1 MAKTKIE
8 FVCRECGSSHHQWAG
23 QCLDCKEW
31 NTLEEVVIS
40 QATSSK
46 PESLKDLPSSK
57 VQNLSEI
64 KSQNNHRLSTG
75 LSELDRTLG
84 GGLVDGS
91 VVLIGGDPGI
101 GKSTLI
107 LQAIAA
113 INASST
119 TLYVSGEESAEQVS
133 DRAIRL
139 GIKEDI
145 LFIGE
150 THLEK
155 IIKISKDTRPK
166 VIVIDSI
173 QTMVTD
179 LSNSAPGS
187 VTQVRDCAAQLTQ
200 YAKQTNT
207 ILLMIGHVTKGG
219 ALAGP
224 RILEHMVDAVLYFE
238 GDAGGRYRIIR
249 AVKNRFG
256 AVNEI
261 SVFAMG
267 EKGLQQVSNPSS
279 IFLSNQENPSS
290 GSMVMVTREATR
302 PLLVEIQAL
311 VDQANGTPK
320 RVSVG
325 LDQNRLSLQLA
336 ILHKHSGIA
345 TFDQDVFINVV
356 GGIKV
361 SETAS
366 DLVVML
372 AIVSSLRDKVIP
384 SKWIAFGEVGLTGEV
399 RPVYN
404 SMERLSEAQK
414 QGFEVA
420 IIPKGN
426 APKKPIKGMKV
437 VTVGYL
443 IPSNSVFTREQLVF
457 YRSMPF

>member
-8 FVCRECGSSHHQWAG
+8 FVCRECGASHHQWAG

-31 NTLEEVVIS
+31 NTLEEIVIS

-46 PESLKDLPSSK
+46 SEILKDLPASK

-64 KSQNNHRLSTG
+64 TTQNKERLSTG

-107 LQAIAA
+107 LQALAV
-113 INASST
+113 INST
-119 TLYVSGEESAEQVS
+119 NSTLYVSGEESAEQVS
-133 DRAIRL
+133 ERAIRL
-139 GIKEDI
+139 EIKEDI
-145 LFIGE
+145 LFISE

-155 IIKISKDTRPK
+155 ILKLSKDVQPK

-179 LSNSAPGS
+179 ISTSAPGS

-207 ILLMIGHVTKGG
+207 VLLLIGHVTKGG

-238 GDAGGRYRIIR
+238 GDPGGRYRIIR

-256 AVNEI
+256 SVNEI

-267 EKGLQQVSNPSS
+267 EKGLQQISNPSS

-311 VDQANGTPK
+311 VDQANGSPK

-336 ILHKHSGIA
+336 ILHKHSGIS

-384 SKWIAFGEVGLTGEV
+384 NNWIAFGEVGLTGEV

-404 SMERLSEAQK
+404 AIERLSEAQK
-414 QGFEVA
+414 QGFELA
-420 IIPKGN
+420 IIPQGN
-426 APKKPIKGMKV
+426 APKKSIKGLKI

-443 IPSNSVFTREQLVF
+443 YQAIQYLLENS
-457 YRSMPF
+457 

>member
-46 PESLKDLPSSK
+46 PESLKDLPASK

-64 KSQNNHRLSTG
+64 KSQNKNRLSTG
-75 LSELDRTLG
+75 LTELDRTLG

-107 LQAIAA
+107 LQALAA

-133 DRAIRL
+133 ERAIRL

-155 IIKISKDTRPK
+155 IIKISKDLRPK

-414 QGFEVA
+414 QGFEIA

-437 VTVGYL
+437 V
-443 IPSNSVFTREQLVF
+443 IISSNTILA
-457 YRSMPF
+457 

>member
-8 FVCRECGSSHHQWAG
+8 FICRECGSSHHQWAG

-46 PESLKDLPSSK
+46 PESLKDLPASK

-64 KSQNNHRLSTG
+64 KSQNNNRLSTG

-113 INASST
+113 INASNT

-426 APKKPIKGMKV
+426 APKKPIKGIKIV
-437 VTVGYL
+437 PVGYL
-443 IPSNSVFTREQLVF
+443 YQAIQYLLENS
-457 YRSMPF
+457 

>member
-1 MAKTKIE
+1 MAKTKVE
-8 FVCRECGSSHHQWAG
+8 FVCRECGASHHQWAG
-23 QCLDCKEW
+23 QCLDCKAW

-40 QATSSK
+40 QATASK
-46 PESLKDLPSSK
+46 PESLKDLPASK
-57 VQNLSEI
+57 VQHLSEI
-64 KSQNNHRLSTG
+64 KSQNKDRLSTG
-75 LSELDRTLG
+75 LTELDRTLG

-107 LQAIAA
+107 LQALSTL
-113 INASST
+113 NNTNT

-133 DRAIRL
+133 ERAVRL
-139 GIKEDI
+139 GIKEDV

-155 IIKISKDTRPK
+155 ILKLSKDVQPK

-179 LSNSAPGS
+179 LSTSAPGS

-302 PLLVEIQAL
+302 PLLIEIQAL
-311 VDQANGTPK
+311 VDQSNGTPK

-325 LDQNRLSLQLA
+325 LDQNRLALQLA
-336 ILHKHSGIA
+336 ILHKHSGIS

-372 AIVSSLRDKVIP
+372 SIVSSLRDKVIP
-384 SKWIAFGEVGLTGEV
+384 NNWIAFGEVGLTGEV

-404 SMERLSEAQK
+404 AQERLSEAQK

-426 APKKPIKGMKV
+426 HPKKSIKGLKIV
-437 VTVGYL
+437 SVGYL
-443 IPSNSVFTREQLVF
+443 YQAIQYLLENS
-457 YRSMPF
+457 

>member
-8 FVCRECGSSHHQWAG
+8 FVCRECGASHYQWAG
-23 QCLDCKEW
+23 QCLECKVW
-31 NTLEEVVIS
+31 NTLEEVVTS
-40 QATSSK
+40 QVTSSR

-64 KSQNNHRLSTG
+64 TTENKTRLTTG

-107 LQAIAA
+107 LQALAA
-113 INASST
+113 INQSNV

-133 DRAIRL
+133 ERAIRL

-145 LFIGE
+145 LFISE

-155 IIKISKDTRPK
+155 ILKISKKVQPK
-166 VIVIDSI
+166 VVVIDSI

-179 LSNSAPGS
+179 LSASAPGS
-187 VTQVRDCAAQLTQ
+187 VSQVRDCAAQLTQ
-200 YAKQTNT
+200 YTKQTHT
-207 ILLMIGHVTKGG
+207 ILIMIGHVTKGG

-238 GDAGGRYRIIR
+238 GDAGGRYRIVR
-249 AVKNRFG
+249 AVKNRYG
-256 AVNEI
+256 SVNEI
-261 SVFAMG
+261 SVFGMSG
-267 EKGLQQVSNPSS
+267 KGLQQVSNPSS
-279 IFLSNQENPSS
+279 IFLSNQNTPSP
-290 GSMVMVTREATR
+290 GSMVMVVREATR
-302 PLLVEIQAL
+302 PLLIEIQAL
-311 VDQANGTPK
+311 VDQANGPAK

-336 ILHKHSGIA
+336 ILHKHGGIA
-345 TFDQDVFINVV
+345 TFDQDVFVNVV

-366 DLVVML
+366 DLVVMM
-372 AIVSSLRDKVIP
+372 AIASSLRDKVIP
-384 SKWIAFGEVGLTGEV
+384 KDWIAFGEVGLSGEV
-399 RPVYN
+399 RPVFN
-404 SMERLSEAQK
+404 ASERLAEAQK
-414 QGFEVA
+414 QGFKVA
-420 IIPKGN
+420 IIPKAN
-426 APKKPIKGMKV
+426 TPKKTDKGIKIVPIEFLNQAIR
-437 VTVGYL
+437 YL
-443 IPSNSVFTREQLVF
+443 VEST
-457 YRSMPF
+457 

>member
-1 MAKTKIE
+1 MAKTKVE
-8 FVCRECGSSHHQWAG
+8 FVCRECGASHHQWAG

-31 NTLEEVVIS
+31 NTLEEIVIS

-46 PESLKDLPSSK
+46 PESLKDLPASK
-57 VQNLSEI
+57 VQNLTEI
-64 KSQNNHRLSTG
+64 KAQNKDRLSTG

-107 LQAIAA
+107 LQALAKL
-113 INASST
+113 NSDNT

-133 DRAIRL
+133 ERAIRL

-155 IIKISKDTRPK
+155 IIKLSKDIKPK

-179 LSNSAPGS
+179 LSASAPGS

-279 IFLSNQENPSS
+279 IFLSSQENPSS

-311 VDQANGTPK
+311 VDQSNGTPK

-325 LDQNRLSLQLA
+325 LDQNRLALQLA

-356 GGIKV
+356 GGIRV

-372 AIVSSLRDKVIP
+372 SIVSSLRDKVIP

-404 SMERLSEAQK
+404 AQERLSEAQK
-414 QGFEVA
+414 QGFELA

-426 APKKPIKGMKV
+426 QPKKPIKGIQV
-437 VTVGYL
+437 IPVGYL
-443 IPSNSVFTREQLVF
+443 YQAIQYLLENS
-457 YRSMPF
+457 

>member
-1 MAKTKIE
+1 MAKTKVE
-8 FVCRECGSSHHQWAG
+8 FVCRECGASHHQWAG

-31 NTLEEVVIS
+31 NTLEEIVIS

-46 PESLKDLPSSK
+46 PESLKDLPASK
-57 VQNLSEI
+57 VQNLTEI
-64 KSQNNHRLSTG
+64 KAQNKDRLSTG

-107 LQAIAA
+107 LQALAKL
-113 INASST
+113 NSDNT

-133 DRAIRL
+133 ERAIRL

-155 IIKISKDTRPK
+155 IIKLSKDVKPK

-179 LSNSAPGS
+179 LSASAPGS

-311 VDQANGTPK
+311 VDQSNGTPK

-325 LDQNRLSLQLA
+325 LDQNRLALQLA

-372 AIVSSLRDKVIP
+372 SIVSSLRDKVIP
-384 SKWIAFGEVGLTGEV
+384 NKWIAFGEVGLTGEV

-404 SMERLSEAQK
+404 AQERLSEAQK
-414 QGFEVA
+414 QGFELA

-426 APKKPIKGMKV
+426 EPKKPIKGIQV
-437 VTVGYL
+437 IPVGYL
-443 IPSNSVFTREQLVF
+443 YQAIQYLLENS
-457 YRSMPF
+457 

>member
-46 PESLKDLPSSK
+46 PESLKDLPASK

-64 KSQNNHRLSTG
+64 KSQNNNRLSTG

-113 INASST
+113 INASNT

-207 ILLMIGHVTKGG
+207 ILLMIGPVTKGG

-443 IPSNSVFTREQLVF
+443 YQAIQYLLENS
-457 YRSMPF
+457 

>member
-1 MAKTKIE
+1 MAKTKVE
-8 FVCRECGSSHHQWAG
+8 FVCRECGASHHQWAG

-31 NTLEEVVIS
+31 NTLEEIVIS

-46 PESLKDLPSSK
+46 PESLKDLPASK
-57 VQNLSEI
+57 VQNLTEI
-64 KSQNNHRLSTG
+64 KAQNKDRLSTG

-107 LQAIAA
+107 LQALAKL
-113 INASST
+113 NSDNT

-133 DRAIRL
+133 ERAIRL

-155 IIKISKDTRPK
+155 IIKLSKDVKPK

-179 LSNSAPGS
+179 LSASAPGS

-200 YAKQTNT
+200 FAKQTNT

-311 VDQANGTPK
+311 VDQSNGTPK

-325 LDQNRLSLQLA
+325 LDQNRLALQLA

-356 GGIKV
+356 GGIRV

-372 AIVSSLRDKVIP
+372 SIVSSLRDKVIP
-384 SKWIAFGEVGLTGEV
+384 NKWIAFGEVGLTGEV

-404 SMERLSEAQK
+404 AQERLSEAQK
-414 QGFEVA
+414 QGFELA

-426 APKKPIKGMKV
+426 EPKRPIKGMQV
-437 VTVGYL
+437 IPVGYL
-443 IPSNSVFTREQLVF
+443 YQAIQYLLENS
-457 YRSMPF
+457 

>member
-1 MAKTKIE
+1 
-8 FVCRECGSSHHQWAG
+8 
-23 QCLDCKEW
+23 
-31 NTLEEVVIS
+31 
-40 QATSSK
+40 
-46 PESLKDLPSSK
+46 
-57 VQNLSEI
+57 
-64 KSQNNHRLSTG
+64 
-75 LSELDRTLG
+75 
-84 GGLVDGS
+84 
-91 VVLIGGDPGI
+91 VLIGGDPGI

-107 LQAIAA
+107 LQAMAA
-113 INASST
+113 INKTNT
-119 TLYVSGEESAEQVS
+119 TLYVSGEESAQQIS

-139 GIKEDI
+139 GINEDI
-145 LFIGE
+145 LLLSE

-155 IIKISKDTRPK
+155 IIKLAKEVKPK

-179 LSNSAPGS
+179 GSNSAPGS

-200 YAKQTNT
+200 FAKQTNT

-267 EKGLQQVSNPSS
+267 EAGLKQVENPSA
-279 IFLSNQENPSS
+279 IFLSNQAKPSP

-302 PLLVEIQAL
+302 PLMIEVQAL
-311 VDQANGTPK
+311 VDQASGNPK
-320 RVSVG
+320 RVCVG

-336 ILHKHSGIA
+336 ILHKHGGVA
-345 TFDQDVFINVV
+345 THDQDVFVNVV

-361 SETAS
+361 NETAS

-372 AIVSSLRDKVIP
+372 AIMSSLRDRVIP
-384 SKWIAFGEVGLTGEV
+384 NDWIAFGEVGLTGEV

-404 SMERLSEAQK
+404 SIERLSEAQK
-414 QGFEVA
+414 HGFKVA
-420 IIPKGN
+420 IIPKAN
-426 APKKPIKGMKV
+426 LPKKAPKGLKIVPV
-437 VTVGYL
+437 EYL
-443 IPSNSVFTREQLVF
+443 YQALQYMSENT
-457 YRSMPF
+457 

>member
-8 FVCRECGSSHHQWAG
+8 FVCRECGASHHQWVG

-31 NTLEEVVIS
+31 NTLEEIIIS
-40 QATSSK
+40 QITSSK
-46 PESLKDLPSSK
+46 PQSLKDLPASK

-64 KSQNNHRLSTG
+64 TTQNKERLSTG

-91 VVLIGGDPGI
+91 VILIGGDPGI

-107 LQAIAA
+107 LQALAV
-113 INASST
+113 INKANT

-133 DRAIRL
+133 ERAIRL
-139 GIKEDI
+139 EIKEDI
-145 LFIGE
+145 LFISE

-155 IIKISKDTRPK
+155 ILKLSKDFQPK

-179 LSNSAPGS
+179 ISSSAPGS

-207 ILLMIGHVTKGG
+207 VLLLIGHVTKGG

-238 GDAGGRYRIIR
+238 GDPGGRYRIIR

-267 EKGLQQVSNPSS
+267 EKGLQQISNPSS

-311 VDQANGTPK
+311 VDQANGSPK

-404 SMERLSEAQK
+404 AMERLSEAQK

-426 APKKPIKGMKV
+426 APKKSIKGMKII
-437 VTVGYL
+437 TVGYL
-443 IPSNSVFTREQLVF
+443 YQAIQYLLENS
-457 YRSMPF
+457 

>member
-23 QCLDCKEW
+23 QCLDCKAW

-46 PESLKDLPSSK
+46 PESLKDLPASK
-57 VQNLSEI
+57 VQNLSEV
-64 KSQNNHRLSTG
+64 KSQNKDRLSTG
-75 LSELDRTLG
+75 LTELDRTLG

-107 LQAIAA
+107 LQALAA
-113 INASST
+113 VNATNT

-133 DRAIRL
+133 ERALRL
-139 GIKEDI
+139 DIKEDI

-155 IIKISKDTRPK
+155 IIKLSKDVQPK

-179 LSNSAPGS
+179 VSTSAPGS

-238 GDAGGRYRIIR
+238 GDPGGRYRIIR

-345 TFDQDVFINVV
+345 TFDQDVFVNVV

-420 IIPKGN
+420 IIPKAN
-426 APKKPIKGMKV
+426 APKKTIKGMKI

-443 IPSNSVFTREQLVF
+443 YQAIQYLLENS
-457 YRSMPF
+457 

>member
-1 MAKTKIE
+1 MAKTKVE
-8 FVCRECGSSHHQWAG
+8 FVCRECGASHHQWAG

-31 NTLEEVVIS
+31 NTLEEIVMS

-46 PESLKDLPSSK
+46 PDSLKDLPASK
-57 VQNLSEI
+57 VQSLTEV
-64 KSQNNHRLSTG
+64 KSQNKDRLSTG

-107 LQAIAA
+107 LQALATLNKA
-113 INASST
+113 NT

-133 DRAIRL
+133 ERSVRL
-139 GIKEDI
+139 NIKEDI

-155 IIKISKDTRPK
+155 ILKLSKDVEPK

-179 LSNSAPGS
+179 LSASAPGS

-238 GDAGGRYRIIR
+238 GDPGGRYRVIR

-261 SVFAMG
+261 SVFAMS

-302 PLLVEIQAL
+302 PLLIEIQAL
-311 VDQANGTPK
+311 VDQTNGTPK

-325 LDQNRLSLQLA
+325 LDHNRLALQLA

-384 SKWIAFGEVGLTGEV
+384 SNWIAFGEVGLTGEV

-404 SMERLSEAQK
+404 AQERLSEAQK
-414 QGFEVA
+414 QGFELA

-426 APKKPIKGMKV
+426 KPKKSIKGMKIV
-437 VTVGYL
+437 SVGYL
-443 IPSNSVFTREQLVF
+443 FQAIQYLLENS
-457 YRSMPF
+457 

>member
-8 FVCRECGSSHHQWAG
+8 FICRECGSSHHQWAG

-46 PESLKDLPSSK
+46 PESLKDLPASK

-64 KSQNNHRLSTG
+64 KSQNNNRLSTG

-113 INASST
+113 INASNT

-166 VIVIDSI
+166 VIVVDSI

-426 APKKPIKGMKV
+426 APKKPIKGIKIV
-437 VTVGYL
+437 PVGYL
-443 IPSNSVFTREQLVF
+443 YQAIQYLLENS
-457 YRSMPF
+457 

>member
-8 FVCRECGSSHHQWAG
+8 FVCRECGASHHQWVG

-31 NTLEEVVIS
+31 NTLEEIVIT
-40 QATSSK
+40 QTTSSK
-46 PESLKDLPSSK
+46 SEILKDLPASK

-64 KSQNNHRLSTG
+64 TTQNKERLSTG

-107 LQAIAA
+107 LQALAV
-113 INASST
+113 INTSNT

-133 DRAIRL
+133 ERAIRL
-139 GIKEDI
+139 EIKEDI
-145 LFIGE
+145 LFISE

-155 IIKISKDTRPK
+155 IIKLSKDVQPK

-179 LSNSAPGS
+179 ISSSAPGS

-207 ILLMIGHVTKGG
+207 VLLLIGHVTKGG

-238 GDAGGRYRIIR
+238 GDPGGRYRIIR

-267 EKGLQQVSNPSS
+267 EKGLQQISNPSS

-311 VDQANGTPK
+311 VDQANGSPK

-336 ILHKHSGIA
+336 ILHKHSGIS

-384 SKWIAFGEVGLTGEV
+384 NNWIAFGEVGLTGEV

-404 SMERLSEAQK
+404 AMERLSEAQK

-426 APKKPIKGMKV
+426 APKKSIKGLKII
-437 VTVGYL
+437 TVGYL
-443 IPSNSVFTREQLVF
+443 YQAIQYLLENS
-457 YRSMPF
+457 

>member
-1 MAKTKIE
+1 MAKTKVE
-8 FVCRECGSSHHQWAG
+8 FVCRECGASQHQWAG

-31 NTLEEVVIS
+31 NTLEEIVIS
-40 QATSSK
+40 QVTSSK
-46 PESLKDLPSSK
+46 PDSLKDLPASK
-57 VQNLSEI
+57 VQNLSEV
-64 KSQNNHRLSTG
+64 KSQNKDRLSTG

-107 LQAIAA
+107 LQALAKL
-113 INASST
+113 NTDNT
-119 TLYVSGEESAEQVS
+119 TLYVSGEESADQVS
-133 DRAIRL
+133 ERSIRL

-155 IIKISKDTRPK
+155 IIKLSKDVIPK

-179 LSNSAPGS
+179 LSTSAPGS

-311 VDQANGTPK
+311 VDQSNGTPK

-325 LDQNRLSLQLA
+325 LDQNRLALQLA
-336 ILHKHSGIA
+336 ILHKHSGIS

-372 AIVSSLRDKVIP
+372 SIVSSLRDKVIP

-404 SMERLSEAQK
+404 AQERLSEAQK
-414 QGFEVA
+414 QGFELA

-426 APKKPIKGMKV
+426 EPKKPIKGVKV
-437 VTVGYL
+437 IPVGYL
-443 IPSNSVFTREQLVF
+443 YQAIQYLLENS
-457 YRSMPF
+457 

>member
-8 FVCRECGSSHHQWAG
+8 FVCRECGASHHQWVG

-31 NTLEEVVIS
+31 NTLEEIVIS
-40 QATSSK
+40 QMTSSK
-46 PESLKDLPSSK
+46 PDILKDLPTSK

-64 KSQNNHRLSTG
+64 TTQNKERLSTG

-107 LQAIAA
+107 LQALAV
-113 INASST
+113 INKANT

-133 DRAIRL
+133 ERAIRL
-139 GIKEDI
+139 EIKEDI
-145 LFIGE
+145 LFISE

-155 IIKISKDTRPK
+155 ILKLSKDFQPK

-179 LSNSAPGS
+179 ISSSAPGS

-207 ILLMIGHVTKGG
+207 VLLLIGHVIKGG

-238 GDAGGRYRIIR
+238 GDPGGRYRIIR

-267 EKGLQQVSNPSS
+267 EKGLQQISNPSS

-311 VDQANGTPK
+311 VDQANGSPK

-404 SMERLSEAQK
+404 AMERLSEAQK

-426 APKKPIKGMKV
+426 APKKSIKGMKI

-443 IPSNSVFTREQLVF
+443 YQAIQYLLENS
-457 YRSMPF
+457 

>member
-1 MAKTKIE
+1 MAKTKVE
-8 FVCRECGSSHHQWAG
+8 FVCRECGASHHQWAG

-31 NTLEEVVIS
+31 NTLEEIVIS

-46 PESLKDLPSSK
+46 PESLKDLPASK
-57 VQNLSEI
+57 VQNLTEI
-64 KSQNNHRLSTG
+64 KAQNKDRLSTG

-107 LQAIAA
+107 LQALAKL
-113 INASST
+113 NSDNT

-133 DRAIRL
+133 ERAIRL

-155 IIKISKDTRPK
+155 IIKLSKDIKPK

-179 LSNSAPGS
+179 LSASAPGS

-311 VDQANGTPK
+311 VDQSNGTPK

-325 LDQNRLSLQLA
+325 LDQNRLALQLA

-356 GGIKV
+356 GGIRV

-372 AIVSSLRDKVIP
+372 SIVSSLRDKVIP

-404 SMERLSEAQK
+404 AQERLSEAQK
-414 QGFEVA
+414 QGFELA

-426 APKKPIKGMKV
+426 EPKKPIKGMLV
-437 VTVGYL
+437 IPVGYL
-443 IPSNSVFTREQLVF
+443 YQAIQYLLENS
-457 YRSMPF
+457 

>member
-64 KSQNNHRLSTG
+64 KSQNNNRLSTG

-426 APKKPIKGMKV
+426 APKKSIKGMKV

-443 IPSNSVFTREQLVF
+443 YQAIQYLLENS
-457 YRSMPF
+457 

>member
-8 FVCRECGSSHHQWAG
+8 FVCRECGASHYQWAG
-23 QCLDCKEW
+23 QCLECKAW

-40 QATSSK
+40 QVTSSR
-46 PESLKDLPSSK
+46 PESLKDLPASK

-64 KSQNNHRLSTG
+64 TTENKKRLTTG

-107 LQAIAA
+107 LQALAA
-113 INASST
+113 INQSTT

-145 LFIGE
+145 LFISE

-155 IIKISKDTRPK
+155 ILKISKEVQPK

-179 LSNSAPGS
+179 LSASAPGS
-187 VTQVRDCAAQLTQ
+187 VSQVRDCAAQLTQ
-200 YAKQTNT
+200 YTKQTHT
-207 ILLMIGHVTKGG
+207 ILIMIGHVTKGG

-238 GDAGGRYRIIR
+238 GDAGGRYRVIR
-249 AVKNRFG
+249 AVKNRYG
-256 AVNEI
+256 SVNEI
-261 SVFAMG
+261 SVFAMSG
-267 EKGLQQVSNPSS
+267 KGLQQISNPSS
-279 IFLSNQENPSS
+279 IFLSNQKTPSP
-290 GSMVMVTREATR
+290 GSMVMVVREATR
-302 PLLVEIQAL
+302 PLLIEIQAL
-311 VDQANGTPK
+311 VDQANGPAK

-336 ILHKHSGIA
+336 ILHKHGGIA
-345 TFDQDVFINVV
+345 TFDQDVFVNVV

-366 DLVVML
+366 DLVVMM
-372 AIVSSLRDKVIP
+372 AIASSLRDKVIP
-384 SKWIAFGEVGLTGEV
+384 KDWIAFGEVGLSGEV
-399 RPVYN
+399 RPVFN
-404 SMERLSEAQK
+404 ASERLSEAQK
-414 QGFEVA
+414 QGFKVA
-420 IIPKGN
+420 IIPKAN
-426 APKKPIKGMKV
+426 TPKKSDKGIKIVPIEFLNQAIR
-437 VTVGYL
+437 YL
-443 IPSNSVFTREQLVF
+443 VEST
-457 YRSMPF
+457 

>member
-8 FVCRECGSSHHQWAG
+8 FVCRECGASHHQWAG

-31 NTLEEVVIS
+31 NTLEEIVIS

-46 PESLKDLPSSK
+46 SEILKDLPASK

-64 KSQNNHRLSTG
+64 TTQNKERLSTG

-107 LQAIAA
+107 LQALAV
-113 INASST
+113 INTTNT

-133 DRAIRL
+133 ERAIRL
-139 GIKEDI
+139 EIKEDI
-145 LFIGE
+145 LFISE

-155 IIKISKDTRPK
+155 ILKLSKDVQPK

-179 LSNSAPGS
+179 ISTSAPGS

-207 ILLMIGHVTKGG
+207 VLLLIGHVTKGG

-224 RILEHMVDAVLYFE
+224 RILEHMVDTVLYFE
-238 GDAGGRYRIIR
+238 GDPGGRYRIIR

-256 AVNEI
+256 SVNEI

-267 EKGLQQVSNPSS
+267 EKGLQQISNPSS

-311 VDQANGTPK
+311 VDQANGSPK

-336 ILHKHSGIA
+336 ILHKHSGIS

-384 SKWIAFGEVGLTGEV
+384 NNWIAFGEVGLTGEV

-404 SMERLSEAQK
+404 AMERLSEAQK
-414 QGFEVA
+414 QGFELA
-420 IIPKGN
+420 IIPQGN
-426 APKKPIKGMKV
+426 APKKSIKGLKI

-443 IPSNSVFTREQLVF
+443 YQAIQYLLENS
-457 YRSMPF
+457 

>member
-31 NTLEEVVIS
+31 NTLEEIVIS

-64 KSQNNHRLSTG
+64 KSQNNNRISTG

-107 LQAIAA
+107 LQAIAT

-311 VDQANGTPK
+311 VDQSNGAPK

-399 RPVYN
+399 RPVFN

-414 QGFEVA
+414 QGFELA

-443 IPSNSVFTREQLVF
+443 YQAIQYLLENS
-457 YRSMPF
+457 

>member
-1 MAKTKIE
+1 MAKTKVE
-8 FVCRECGSSHHQWAG
+8 FVCRECGASHHQWAG
-23 QCLDCKEW
+23 QCLDCKAW

-40 QATSSK
+40 QATASK
-46 PESLKDLPSSK
+46 PESLQDLPASK
-57 VQNLSEI
+57 VQHLSEI
-64 KSQNNHRLSTG
+64 KSQNKDRLSTG
-75 LSELDRTLG
+75 LTELDRTLG

-107 LQAIAA
+107 LQALANLNKA
-113 INASST
+113 NT

-133 DRAIRL
+133 ERAIRL
-139 GIKEDI
+139 GIKEDV

-155 IIKISKDTRPK
+155 ILKLSKDVQPK

-179 LSNSAPGS
+179 LSTSAPGS

-302 PLLVEIQAL
+302 PLLIEIQAL
-311 VDQANGTPK
+311 VDQSNGTPK
-320 RVSVG
+320 RVTVG
-325 LDQNRLSLQLA
+325 LDQNRLALQLA

-384 SKWIAFGEVGLTGEV
+384 SNWIAFGEVGLTGEV

-404 SMERLSEAQK
+404 AQERLSEAQK
-414 QGFEVA
+414 QGFKVA

-426 APKKPIKGMKV
+426 TPKKNIKGLKI

-443 IPSNSVFTREQLVF
+443 YQAIQYLLENS
-457 YRSMPF
+457 

>member
-1 MAKTKIE
+1 MAKTKVE
-8 FVCRECGSSHHQWAG
+8 FVCRECGSSQPQWAG
-23 QCLDCKEW
+23 QCLDCKAW
-31 NTLEEVVIS
+31 NTLEEVVLS

-46 PESLKDLPSSK
+46 PESLKDLPPSK
-57 VQNLSEI
+57 VQNLSDI
-64 KSQNNHRLSTG
+64 KSENRARLCTG
-75 LSELDRTLG
+75 ISELDRTLG

-107 LQAIAA
+107 LQAMAA
-113 INASST
+113 INKTDT
-119 TLYVSGEESAEQVS
+119 TLYVSGEESAQQIS

-139 GIKEDI
+139 NIHEDI
-145 LFIGE
+145 LLLSE

-155 IIKISKDTRPK
+155 IIKLAKEVRPK

-179 LSNSAPGS
+179 GSTSAPGS

-200 YAKQTNT
+200 FAKQTNT

-267 EKGLQQVSNPSS
+267 ETGLQQVENPSA
-279 IFLSNQENPSS
+279 IFLSNQVKPSP

-302 PLLVEIQAL
+302 PLMIEVQAL
-311 VDQANGTPK
+311 VDQAGSNPK

-325 LDQNRLSLQLA
+325 LEQNRLALQLA
-336 ILHKHSGIA
+336 VLHKHGGIA
-345 TFDQDVFINVV
+345 THDQDVFVNVV

-372 AIVSSLRDKVIP
+372 AIMSSLRDKVIP
-384 SKWIAFGEVGLTGEV
+384 NDWIAFGEVGLTGEV

-404 SMERLSEAQK
+404 ALERLQEAQK
-414 QGFEVA
+414 HGFKVA

-426 APKKPIKGMKV
+426 LPKKASNGLKIVPV
-437 VTVGYL
+437 EYL
-443 IPSNSVFTREQLVF
+443 YQALQYMSENT
-457 YRSMPF
+457 

>member
-8 FVCRECGSSHHQWAG
+8 FVCRECGASHHQWAG

-31 NTLEEVVIS
+31 NTLEEIVIS
-40 QATSSK
+40 QAASSK
-46 PESLKDLPSSK
+46 SEILKDLPASK

-64 KSQNNHRLSTG
+64 TTQNKERLSTG

-107 LQAIAA
+107 LQALAV
-113 INASST
+113 INTTNS

-133 DRAIRL
+133 ERAIRL
-139 GIKEDI
+139 EIKEDI
-145 LFIGE
+145 LFISE

-155 IIKISKDTRPK
+155 ILKLSKDVQPK

-179 LSNSAPGS
+179 ISTSAPGS

-207 ILLMIGHVTKGG
+207 VLLLIGHVTKGG

-238 GDAGGRYRIIR
+238 GDPGGRYRIIR

-256 AVNEI
+256 SVNEI

-267 EKGLQQVSNPSS
+267 EKGLQQISNPSS

-311 VDQANGTPK
+311 VDQANGSPK

-336 ILHKHSGIA
+336 ILHKHSGIS

-384 SKWIAFGEVGLTGEV
+384 NNWIAFGEVGLTGEV

-404 SMERLSEAQK
+404 AMERLSEAQK
-414 QGFEVA
+414 QGFELA
-420 IIPKGN
+420 IIPQGN
-426 APKKPIKGMKV
+426 APKKSIKGLKI

-443 IPSNSVFTREQLVF
+443 YQAIQYLLENS
-457 YRSMPF
+457 

>member
-1 MAKTKIE
+1 MAKTKVE
-8 FVCRECGSSHHQWAG
+8 FVCRECGASHHQWAG

-31 NTLEEVVIS
+31 NTLEEIVIS
-40 QATSSK
+40 QATASK
-46 PESLKDLPSSK
+46 PESLKDLPASK

-64 KSQNNHRLSTG
+64 KSQNKDRLSTG

-107 LQAIAA
+107 LQALATLNEA
-113 INASST
+113 NT

-133 DRAIRL
+133 ERSVRL
-139 GIKEDI
+139 GIREDV

-155 IIKISKDTRPK
+155 ILKLAKDVQPK

-200 YAKQTNT
+200 FAKQTNT
-207 ILLMIGHVTKGG
+207 VLLMIGHVTKGG

-302 PLLVEIQAL
+302 PLLIEIQAL
-311 VDQANGTPK
+311 VDQSNGTPK

-325 LDQNRLSLQLA
+325 LDQNRLALQLA
-336 ILHKHSGIA
+336 ILHKHSGIS
-345 TFDQDVFINVV
+345 TFDQDVFVNVV

-361 SETAS
+361 GETAS

-384 SKWIAFGEVGLTGEV
+384 SNWIAFGEVGLTGEV

-404 SMERLSEAQK
+404 AQERISEAQK
-414 QGFEVA
+414 QGFELA

-426 APKKPIKGMKV
+426 APKKTIKGMKIV
-437 VTVGYL
+437 SVGYL
-443 IPSNSVFTREQLVF
+443 YQAIQYLLENS
-457 YRSMPF
+457 

>member
-8 FVCRECGSSHHQWAG
+8 FVCRECGASHHQWAG

-31 NTLEEVVIS
+31 NTLEEIVIS

-46 PESLKDLPSSK
+46 SEILKDLPASK

-64 KSQNNHRLSTG
+64 TTQNKERLSTG

-107 LQAIAA
+107 LQALAV
-113 INASST
+113 INTSNT

-133 DRAIRL
+133 ERAIRL
-139 GIKEDI
+139 EIKEDI
-145 LFIGE
+145 LFISE

-155 IIKISKDTRPK
+155 ILKLSKDVQPK

-179 LSNSAPGS
+179 ISTSAPGS

-207 ILLMIGHVTKGG
+207 VLLLIGHVTKGG

-238 GDAGGRYRIIR
+238 GDPGGRYRIIR

-256 AVNEI
+256 SVNEI

-267 EKGLQQVSNPSS
+267 EKGLQQISNPSS

-311 VDQANGTPK
+311 VDQANGSPK

-336 ILHKHSGIA
+336 ILHKHSGIS

-384 SKWIAFGEVGLTGEV
+384 NNWIAFGEVGLTGEV

-404 SMERLSEAQK
+404 AIERLSEAQK
-414 QGFEVA
+414 QGFELA
-420 IIPKGN
+420 IIPQGN
-426 APKKPIKGMKV
+426 APKKSIKGLKI

-443 IPSNSVFTREQLVF
+443 YQAIQYLLENS
-457 YRSMPF
+457 

>member
-8 FVCRECGSSHHQWAG
+8 FVCRECGASHHQWAG

-31 NTLEEVVIS
+31 NTLEEIVIS

-46 PESLKDLPSSK
+46 SEILKDLPASK

-64 KSQNNHRLSTG
+64 TTQNKERLSTG

-107 LQAIAA
+107 LQALAV
-113 INASST
+113 INST
-119 TLYVSGEESAEQVS
+119 NSTLYVSGEESAEQVS
-133 DRAIRL
+133 ERAIRL
-139 GIKEDI
+139 EIKEDI
-145 LFIGE
+145 LFISE

-155 IIKISKDTRPK
+155 ILKLSKDVQPK

-179 LSNSAPGS
+179 ISTSAPGS

-207 ILLMIGHVTKGG
+207 VLLLIGHVTKGG

-224 RILEHMVDAVLYFE
+224 RILEHMVDTVLYFE
-238 GDAGGRYRIIR
+238 GDPGGRYRIIR

-256 AVNEI
+256 SVNEI

-267 EKGLQQVSNPSS
+267 EKGLQQISNPSS

-311 VDQANGTPK
+311 VDQANGSPK

-336 ILHKHSGIA
+336 ILHKHSGIS

-384 SKWIAFGEVGLTGEV
+384 NNWIAFGEVGLTGEV

-404 SMERLSEAQK
+404 AMERLSEAQK
-414 QGFEVA
+414 QGFELA
-420 IIPKGN
+420 IIPQGN
-426 APKKPIKGMKV
+426 APKKSIKGLKI

-443 IPSNSVFTREQLVF
+443 YQAIQYLLENS
-457 YRSMPF
+457 

>member
-8 FVCRECGSSHHQWAG
+8 FVCRECGVSHYQWAG
-23 QCLDCKEW
+23 QCLECKAW

-40 QATSSK
+40 QVTSSR
-46 PESLKDLPSSK
+46 PESLKDLPASK

-64 KSQNNHRLSTG
+64 TTENKTRLTTG

-107 LQAIAA
+107 LQALAA
-113 INASST
+113 INQSNT

-133 DRAIRL
+133 ERAIRL

-145 LFIGE
+145 LFISE

-155 IIKISKDTRPK
+155 ILKISKKVQPK

-179 LSNSAPGS
+179 LSASAPGS
-187 VTQVRDCAAQLTQ
+187 VSQVRDCAAQLTQ
-200 YAKQTNT
+200 YTKQTHT
-207 ILLMIGHVTKGG
+207 ILIMIGHVTKGG

-238 GDAGGRYRIIR
+238 GDAGGRYRVIR
-249 AVKNRFG
+249 AVKNRYG
-256 AVNEI
+256 SVNEI
-261 SVFAMG
+261 SVFAMSG
-267 EKGLQQVSNPSS
+267 KGLQQISNPSS
-279 IFLSNQENPSS
+279 IFLSNQKTPSP
-290 GSMVMVTREATR
+290 GSMVMVVREATR
-302 PLLVEIQAL
+302 PLLIEIQAL
-311 VDQANGTPK
+311 VDQANGPAK

-336 ILHKHSGIA
+336 ILHKHGGIA
-345 TFDQDVFINVV
+345 TFDQDVFVNVV

-366 DLVVML
+366 DLVVMM
-372 AIVSSLRDKVIP
+372 AIASSLRDKVIP
-384 SKWIAFGEVGLTGEV
+384 KDWIAFGEVGLSGEV
-399 RPVYN
+399 RPVFN
-404 SMERLSEAQK
+404 ASERLSEAQK
-414 QGFEVA
+414 QGFKVA
-420 IIPKGN
+420 IIPKLN
-426 APKKPIKGMKV
+426 APKKTDKGIKIVPIEFLNQAIR
-437 VTVGYL
+437 YL
-443 IPSNSVFTREQLVF
+443 VEST
-457 YRSMPF
+457 

>member
-1 MAKTKIE
+1 MAKTKVE
-8 FVCRECGSSHHQWAG
+8 FVCRECGASHHQWAG

-31 NTLEEVVIS
+31 NTLEEIVIS

-46 PESLKDLPSSK
+46 PESLKDLPASK
-57 VQNLSEI
+57 VQNLTEI
-64 KSQNNHRLSTG
+64 KAQNKDRLSTG

-107 LQAIAA
+107 LQALAKL
-113 INASST
+113 NSDNT

-133 DRAIRL
+133 ERAIRL

-155 IIKISKDTRPK
+155 IIKLSKDIKPK

-179 LSNSAPGS
+179 LSASAPGS

-200 YAKQTNT
+200 FAKQTNT

-311 VDQANGTPK
+311 VDRSNGAPK

-325 LDQNRLSLQLA
+325 LDQNRLALQLA

-372 AIVSSLRDKVIP
+372 SIVSSLRDKVIP

-404 SMERLSEAQK
+404 AQERLSEAQK
-414 QGFEVA
+414 QGFELA

-426 APKKPIKGMKV
+426 EPKKPIKGIQV
-437 VTVGYL
+437 IPVGYL
-443 IPSNSVFTREQLVF
+443 YQAIQYLLENS
-457 YRSMPF
+457 

>member
-8 FVCRECGSSHHQWAG
+8 FVCRECGASHYQWAG
-23 QCLDCKEW
+23 QCLECKAW

-40 QATSSK
+40 QVTSSR
-46 PESLKDLPSSK
+46 PESLKDLPASK

-64 KSQNNHRLSTG
+64 STENKTRLTTG

-107 LQAIAA
+107 LQALAA
-113 INASST
+113 INQSTT

-133 DRAIRL
+133 ERAIRL

-145 LFIGE
+145 LFISE

-155 IIKISKDTRPK
+155 ILKISKEVQPK

-179 LSNSAPGS
+179 LSASAPGS
-187 VTQVRDCAAQLTQ
+187 VSQVRDCAAQLTQ
-200 YAKQTNT
+200 YTKQTHT
-207 ILLMIGHVTKGG
+207 ILIMIGHVTKGG

-249 AVKNRFG
+249 AVKNRYG
-256 AVNEI
+256 SVNEI
-261 SVFAMG
+261 SVFAMSG
-267 EKGLQQVSNPSS
+267 KGLQQVSNPSS
-279 IFLSNQENPSS
+279 IFLSNQKTPSP
-290 GSMVMVTREATR
+290 GSMVMVVREATR
-302 PLLVEIQAL
+302 PLLIEIQAL
-311 VDQANGTPK
+311 VDQANGPAK

-336 ILHKHSGIA
+336 ILHKHGGIA
-345 TFDQDVFINVV
+345 TFDQDVFVNVV

-366 DLVVML
+366 DLVVMM
-372 AIVSSLRDKVIP
+372 AIASSLRDKVIP
-384 SKWIAFGEVGLTGEV
+384 KDWIAFGEVGLSGEV
-399 RPVYN
+399 RPVFN
-404 SMERLSEAQK
+404 ASERLSEAQK
-414 QGFEVA
+414 QGFKVA
-420 IIPKGN
+420 IIPKAN
-426 APKKPIKGMKV
+426 APKKTDKGIKIVPIEFLNQAIR
-437 VTVGYL
+437 YL
-443 IPSNSVFTREQLVF
+443 VEST
-457 YRSMPF
+457 